1 MIGTS
6 TNDYVTG
13 VGSLTGGAK
22 FGASLHSFSES
33 KTIGSEG
40 KAKRESPSFPFL
52 LPFLHNVQP
61 FLLLESP

>member
-40 KAKRESPSFPFL
+40 KAKHESLSFPFL
-52 LPFLHNVQP
+52 HNLHQA